1 LAAYFNCNVFIADMT
16 TTQRKESNNNMMKGY
31 LDVSTSLMT
40 FITAFQSALDAQI
53 EKTEFLCISTKQF

>member
-1 LAAYFNCNVFIADMT
+1 MT